1 MLDKAIKCTRKRN
14 HPINSCAFDLLYVP
28 KHIINSNDIDKKKCI
43 SKMQVS
49 EHQTL
54 NVIV

>member
-1 MLDKAIKCTRKRN
+1 MLDKAVKRTRKRN